1 MGGRSRCLVLRNGV
15 DHERSPA
22 PPATIVP
29 PATGRGHSLPVA
41 FLPLIERSVPDDML
55 RNTVAEAAA
64 LLLGRRVCF
73 MRLQ

>member
-1 MGGRSRCLVLRNGV
+1 MDALVVWCYATVLTMNDRLL
-15 DHERSPA
+15 

-64 LLLGRRVCF
+64 LLLGRRVCL
-73 MRLQ
+73 MRWH